1 MSMAK
6 RKYEFRPDKTGTG
19 LLHKLYLTKKQQ
31 FSLLRWF
38 LYALVMLVLSVMQD
52 VILCR
57 MNIYGATTDL
67 VPCGI
72 FLICVVLGAESG
84 CVFALITAAI
94 YQFSGTAPGYHCIFM
109 ITALAIA
116 VTMFRQSYLRENA
129 GANILC
135 AAFAL
140 LVYELILFGIG
151 YALSQ
156 ITLSRLPVF
165 LITAGLSL
173 LAVPVLYPI
182 ITAIRKIGGET
193 WKD

>member
-1 MSMAK
+1 MAK

-19 LLHKLYLTKKQQ
+19 FLHKLYLTRKQQ

-38 LYALVMLVLSVMQD
+38 LYALIMLVLSVVQD

-57 MNIYGATTDL
+57 MDIFGATTDL

-72 FLICVVLGAESG
+72 FLICVILGVESG
-84 CVFALITAAI
+84 SVFALIAAAM

-109 ITALAIA
+109 ITTLAIA
-116 VTMFRQSYLRENA
+116 ITMFRQSYLRENA
-129 GANILC
+129 GANLLC
-135 AAFAL
+135 TVFAL

-151 YALSQ
+151 FALSQ
-156 ITLSRLPVF
+156 ISLRRLPVF
-165 LITAGLSL
+165 LITTGLSL

-182 ITAIRKIGGET
+182 VTAIRRIGGET
-193 WKD
+193 WKE